1 MLPSLFATVFC
12 TVIPSTTPL
21 ESPALRADG
30 SLAAQVGLHVTPT
43 HLSARNFSA
52 TPQILALS
60 DAQTGQRA
68 LVALD
73 PHTRVEFS
81 YPREALEFVRLEVLS
96 LGLRGWNTSGALDLG
111 AALTSGA
118 QTIWI
123 QQAGPHTFAWL
134 QLGAQL
140 STLDA
145 NGSVLPESLRPA
157 LQSGQDE
164 LAPACAPAH
173 VPVITPSD
181 TPDGDAPPK
190 LGQRPLPP
198 V

>member
-12 TVIPSTTPL
+12 TALPSTTPL
-21 ESPALRADG
+21 ESPALNENG
-30 SLAAQVGLHVTPT
+30 TLAAEVGLYVTPT
-43 HLSARNFSA
+43 HLSARNFSEM
-52 TPQILALS
+52 PQVLALR
-60 DAQTGQRA
+60 DAQTGLRA

-73 PHTRVEFS
+73 PHARLEFS
-81 YPREALEFVRLEVLS
+81 YPREALEFVQLEVLC
-96 LGLRGWNTSGALDLG
+96 LGARGWNTSGALDLG

-123 QQAGPHTFAWL
+123 QHAGQRTFAWL

-140 STLDA
+140 TTVDA
-145 NGSVLPESLRPA
+145 TDSVLPETLRPVPETGNAA
-157 LQSGQDE
+157 LS
-164 LAPACAPAH
+164 PACAPAH

-181 TPDGDAPPK
+181 PPSGDAPPK